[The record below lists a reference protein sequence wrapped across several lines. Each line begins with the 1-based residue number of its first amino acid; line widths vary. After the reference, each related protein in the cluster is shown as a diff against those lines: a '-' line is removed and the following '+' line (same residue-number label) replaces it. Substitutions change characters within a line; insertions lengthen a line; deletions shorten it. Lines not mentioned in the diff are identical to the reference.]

1 MAEVYRLF
9 DRHYR
14 TATVLAK
21 LVRLCQRA
29 HRFTHVRQVL
39 KGLLSANLE
48 KALTFLD
55 EACSATS
62 NAVERGNHRYRKNA
76 EGRLSRPHGGPRLSL
91 DLFHE
96 AVAQSRASTLSFL
109 HTRRAGARTCQ

>member
-9 DRHYR
+9 DRRYR

-62 NAVERGNHRYRKNA
+62 NAVERGNHRYRKMQKAVYRVRMADHDSPWTCSTRPSHNR
-76 EGRLSRPHGGPRLSL
+76 ELRL
-91 DLFHE
+91 
-96 AVAQSRASTLSFL
+96 
-109 HTRRAGARTCQ
+109 